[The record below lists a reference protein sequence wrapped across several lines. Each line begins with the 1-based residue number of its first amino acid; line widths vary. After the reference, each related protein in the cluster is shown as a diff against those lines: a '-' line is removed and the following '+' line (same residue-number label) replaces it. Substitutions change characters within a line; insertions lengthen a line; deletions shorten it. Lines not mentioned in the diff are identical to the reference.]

1 LPAGQPRTAITGGR
15 SLFGAF
21 ARGHS
26 RIDGCA
32 VYNRHFERSSQP
44 VRGRDPENFHKPE
57 LDSSCATAPIIP
69 RRKSATQF
77 RQSPSARVLA
87 AVAATRPGWTLFAQA
102 GFVGLQWPTAENPTI
117 DRLCRR
123 LGVILCVHRCERQT
137 ACPPGFAKRREQF
150 YQAFSVTVA
159 AAFRTNGL
167 TCMSSSTSAN

>member
-1 LPAGQPRTAITGGR
+1 MTPKGVIVATPNQLHLENGLEVIALGSVLPAGQPRTSITGGR

-69 RRKSATQF
+69 RRKK
-77 RQSPSARVLA
+77 
-87 AVAATRPGWTLFAQA
+87 
-102 GFVGLQWPTAENPTI
+102 I
-117 DRLCRR
+117 
-123 LGVILCVHRCERQT
+123 
-137 ACPPGFAKRREQF
+137 
-150 YQAFSVTVA
+150 
-159 AAFRTNGL
+159 
-167 TCMSSSTSAN
+167 